1 MITPDNI
8 RAKLLRQY
16 FEFLHLWLHGES
28 FLPLDLPIGK
38 MPTEWSNFRAQVEQL
53 NKESK
58 TYQRY
63 GYRVETEMRQS
74 KRLGKQEF
82 PTRIWIDSEDDFLH
96 LIRKRDEFGQFKE
109 DITLIRSQVP
119 QLETWLEENLQGI
132 IQHHGEWQ
140 ALLEVC
146 QFFIEHPQSGLY
158 IRELPLSVD
167 TKFVEQHTSILRSLL
182 DFLLPSYMI
191 DLEEKRFSRRYG
203 LREGETLV
211 RVRLLDHQ
219 LERRYGLPLSDLSVP
234 LSDLNALDLT
244 GEMGIVVE
252 NLTTFLTLPLFTA
265 TFALFGKGFDA
276 IQLAKVNW
284 LRQCPFVY
292 WGDLDAQ
299 GFEILAYLR
308 QGFPHT
314 PSVMMDRGTFEAF
327 AEFSVPGTPTVVQ
340 ELPTL
345 SPEERALYV
354 WLTERNLRL
363 EQERIP
369 YPYALNQLERALQE
383 LHQLNKQK

>member
-16 FEFLHLWLHGES
+16 HEFLRLWLHGES
-28 FLPLDLPIGK
+28 FLPLDLAIGK
-38 MPTEWSNFRAQVEQL
+38 MPADWSDFRTQVEQL

-82 PTRIWIDSEDDFLH
+82 PARIWIDSEDDFLH
-96 LIRKRDEFGQFKE
+96 LIRKRDEFGLLKE
-109 DITLIRSQVP
+109 DITLIRSQIP
-119 QLETWLEENLQGI
+119 QLETWLEENLQSI
-132 IQHHGEWQ
+132 IQYHSKWQ

-167 TKFVEQHTSILRSLL
+167 TKFIEQHTSILRSLL
-182 DFLLPSYMI
+182 DFLLPSHVI
-191 DLEEKRFSRRYG
+191 DLEEKRFTRRYG

-219 LERRYGLPLSDLSVP
+219 LERHYGLPLSDLSVP

-244 GEMGIVVE
+244 DERGIVVE

-284 LRQCPFVY
+284 LRQCSFLY

-308 QGFPHT
+308 QGFPHVR
-314 PSVMMDRGTFEAF
+314 SVMMDRLTFETF
-327 AEFSVPGTPTVVQ
+327 AEFAVPGTPTLVQ
-340 ELPTL
+340 DLPVL
-345 SPEERALYV
+345 SPEERELYV
-354 WLTERNLRL
+354 WLAERNLRL

-369 YPYALNQLERALQE
+369 YSYAFNQLGRALQN
-383 LHQLNKQK
+383 LHHLNKQN